1 MFKVPAFGPNAC
13 PQPNWPLINRFITDR
28 LLDA

>member
-1 MFKVPAFGPNAC
+1 MFKMSASGSNAC
-13 PQPNWPLINRFITDR
+13 PQPNLPLINRLINDR

>member
-1 MFKVPAFGPNAC
+1 MFQLSATGPNLC
-13 PQPNWPLINRFITDR
+13 PEPKSSLLNRLINDR